1 MVPRSGA
8 TLSLEEFGRLFAE
21 HRGTFWC
28 IAASV
33 LSSRAHAEDVLQ
45 EAATIAI
52 PKLDQFDPATSFA
65 AWVGQIV
72 RFVALNE
79 LRRRQRHASVDPSAI
94 DGAVAPERLA
104 PRQRAVD
111 VVGRLVPEQSAFDD
125 HVSGALGE
133 LDEVARACLLL
144 RTVRDLPYNE
154 ISAIMG
160 IPEGTAMSHVHRARA
175 AMRRSLTEKP
185 EKREARA

>member
-1 MVPRSGA
+1 M
-8 TLSLEEFGRLFAE
+8 FAE

-33 LSSRAHAEDVLQ
+33 LSSRTHAEDVLQ

-52 PKLDQFDPATSFA
+52 PKLDQFDPTTSFS

-79 LRRRQRHASVDPSAI
+79 LRRRQRHASANPAAMETAAAPSR
-94 DGAVAPERLA
+94 PH
-104 PRQRAVD
+104 PQQRAVD

-125 HVSGALGE
+125 NVSGALEE

-175 AMRRSLTEKP
+175 AMRRSLAEKP
-185 EKREARA
+185 AKKEVRA